1 MQDNHTGDKGEEL
14 RRDSNERAANYRQQ
28 KYQTQD
34 QAQEFGVV
42 KNENIK
48 EIGSYR

>member
-1 MQDNHTGDKGEEL
+1 MQDNYTGDKVEEL
-14 RRDSNERAANYRQQ
+14 RRVSNERAEYYRQQ
-28 KYQTQD
+28 RYQIED